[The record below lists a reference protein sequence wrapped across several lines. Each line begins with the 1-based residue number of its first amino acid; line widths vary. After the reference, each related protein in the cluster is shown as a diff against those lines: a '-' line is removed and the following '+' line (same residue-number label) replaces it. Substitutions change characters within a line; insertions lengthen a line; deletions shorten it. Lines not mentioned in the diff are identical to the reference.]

1 MENSF
6 ELSLDA
12 LKPEVRLLLCCA
24 RMQIDANTAGQINAL
39 LKERIDWDALVRLA
53 FDHDVAALLYRTLES
68 VTPSAMPPAVRADLK
83 RQMQVDV
90 QGNLSLTKE
99 LLRVKA
105 LFDEERIAMIPYKG
119 PVLATSVYRDLA
131 ARPYTDLDILTHAND
146 IPQAVELLTSKGYQI
161 IRPKSLTQARK
172 SLQALWLQQ
181 LVKHSPWAYQIVLW
195 HPDLETMVEIHWR
208 VMSKYIFS
216 SNAELLWEDL
226 QPVSLAGSS
235 VHTLSP
241 ENLLWFLCV
250 HASKHQWER
259 LRWLCD
265 IAELIRAHPDLNWNK
280 VIEQAVHLKI
290 QRRLYIGLLLANRLL
305 EASLPAAIE
314 EEIHRIPQLKTLAQ
328 HAIDGLFEEQKEK
341 KRFLNIPELRFQLN
355 SMDHL
360 TDRFRYFL
368 RYFNDLETVVT
379 IERKLVKPF
388 SFLSLSS
395 PFLRLFQ

>member
-1 MENSF
+1 
-6 ELSLDA
+6 
-12 LKPEVRLLLCCA
+12 
-24 RMQIDANTAGQINAL
+24 
-39 LKERIDWDALVRLA
+39 
-53 FDHDVAALLYRTLES
+53 
-68 VTPSAMPPAVRADLK
+68 MPPAVRADLK

-146 IPQAVELLTSKGYQI
+146 ILPAVELLTSKGYQI
-161 IRPKSLTQARK
+161 VRPKSLTQARK

-216 SNAELLWEDL
+216 SNAEQLWEDL
-226 QPVSLAGSS
+226 QPISLAGSS

-241 ENLLWFLCV
+241 ENLIWFLCV

-265 IAELIRAHPDLNWNK
+265 IAELIRAYPHLNWNK
-280 VIEQAVHLKI
+280 VIEQAVDLKI

-355 SMDHL
+355 SMDRL